1 MLSAISHNAPA
12 SVKERKLGL
21 EKAAKEPAGARP
33 ATLELD
39 TSVAWQTQS
48 IRTTGG
54 ATIWR
59 NMSTTGS
66 VEQGRAAYE
75 RRDWATAYE
84 CLALADRETSLSAD
98 DLFCL
103 AAAAHLTRSTH
114 EDTELWTRAH
124 YAFLRDGRVDRAV
137 RCAFYLGFAMLIRGD
152 HAQGNGWLARGERI
166 LEENA
171 LDCVE
176 AGYLAIP
183 RSAFRRWNGD
193 FQASIEGFQFAHETG
208 RRFGDADLIAFSR
221 MGTGEALVGMGE
233 TARGWA
239 LLDETLAALTT
250 SDMSPLIVG
259 VIYCAVLSCCQR
271 NLDVRRSQEWTDA
284 FMRWCDSQPGL
295 VPYRGDCQVYRAEV
309 LQMRGAWPNAMEEAR
324 RACDGASDPSR
335 TPWLGG
341 GFYQQAELC
350 RLRGDYQAAEEAYRT
365 ANQWGHTPQPGLSL
379 LRLAQ
384 GRADVAASALERAV
398 AEPHEPTERARL
410 LAAYVEVLL
419 SLRRTDDAVAA
430 AEQLREAAAASGS
443 PVLGAIAGR
452 ALGAIQLA
460 RGDAAAALSHLRA
473 ADGIWH
479 SVDVPYEAAR
489 TRVLIALACRS
500 LGDED
505 GAQLD
510 LEAARTTFARLGAVP
525 DLVRVDALLLP
536 AELAAR
542 GSPLTPRELEVL
554 RLIAAGHSNRAIAE
568 SLVLSEKTVARHVS
582 NIFARLGLSS
592 RSAATAYAYE
602 HHLV

>member
-1 MLSAISHNAPA
+1 
-12 SVKERKLGL
+12 
-21 EKAAKEPAGARP
+21 
-33 ATLELD
+33 
-39 TSVAWQTQS
+39 
-48 IRTTGG
+48 
-54 ATIWR
+54 
-59 NMSTTGS
+59 
-66 VEQGRAAYE
+66 
-75 RRDWATAYE
+75 
-84 CLALADRETSLSAD
+84 
-98 DLFCL
+98 
-103 AAAAHLTRSTH
+103 
-114 EDTELWTRAH
+114 
-124 YAFLRDGRVDRAV
+124 
-137 RCAFYLGFAMLIRGD
+137 
-152 HAQGNGWLARGERI
+152 
-166 LEENA
+166 
-171 LDCVE
+171 
-176 AGYLAIP
+176 
-183 RSAFRRWNGD
+183 
-193 FQASIEGFQFAHETG
+193 
-208 RRFGDADLIAFSR
+208 
-221 MGTGEALVGMGE
+221 
-233 TARGWA
+233 
-239 LLDETLAALTT
+239 
-250 SDMSPLIVG
+250 
-259 VIYCAVLSCCQR
+259 
-271 NLDVRRSQEWTDA
+271 
-284 FMRWCDSQPGL
+284 
-295 VPYRGDCQVYRAEV
+295 
-309 LQMRGAWPNAMEEAR
+309 
-324 RACDGASDPSR
+324 
-335 TPWLGG
+335 
-341 GFYQQAELC
+341 
-350 RLRGDYQAAEEAYRT
+350 
-365 ANQWGHTPQPGLSL
+365 
-379 LRLAQ
+379 
-384 GRADVAASALERAV
+384 VAASALERAV